1 MHLFSNVG
9 YDSTYKNQIEI
20 IKESVIVP
28 DLKIDNN
35 WAIFQLRRQT
45 NSDFDKE
52 IKLAINASLKEGG
65 KTRKGPSESATKYKV
80 GTKKIGNDSNMW
92 IIKKAS
98 NGVQHWAK
106 IKNNSTKKIK
116 SKPIN
121 KTISKKDKDISVE
134 KLKQLKKK
142 YKVSVNGSKSYLA
155 NGLWRVR
162 RSAINKSDL
171 ILILPLLNKENKK
184 EVEKLLKNINDKPI
198 TNYKGLW
205 KPLPKPISNM
215 SREELIKNLKLF
227 RNAWEKITRRNQ
239 DLSDERLKEES
250 TEELR
255 KLIKF
260 YYSDEGKNIAAE
272 WLRD

>member
-1 MHLFSNVG
+1 MN
-9 YDSTYKNQIEI
+9 KN
-20 IKESVIVP
+20 
-28 DLKIDNN
+28 
-35 WAIFQLRRQT
+35 
-45 NSDFDKE
+45 
-52 IKLAINASLKEGG
+52 INYNGG

-80 GTKKIGNDSNMW
+80 GTRKLGNDGNVW

-98 NGVQHWAK
+98 NGVQRWTK
-106 IKNNSTKKIK
+106 IKNNSTKKLK
-116 SKPIN
+116 SKKNN
-121 KTISKKDKDISVE
+121 KTISKKDISLE

-142 YKVSVNGSKSYLA
+142 YQVTVSGSKSDLA

-205 KPLPKPISNM
+205 KPLPKPINNM
-215 SREELIKNLKLF
+215 SREELIKNLKSF
-227 RNAWEKITRRNQ
+227 RNAWEKITERNQ
-239 DLSDERLKEES
+239 DLDDERLKEES

-260 YYSDEGKNIAAE
+260 YYSDEGKNLAAE
-272 WLRD
+272 WLRK

>member
-1 MHLFSNVG
+1 MNK
-9 YDSTYKNQIEI
+9 TI
-20 IKESVIVP
+20 IK
-28 DLKIDNN
+28 N
-35 WAIFQLRRQT
+35 
-45 NSDFDKE
+45 
-52 IKLAINASLKEGG
+52 GG
-65 KTRKGPSESATKYKV
+65 KTRKGPSDSATKYKV
-80 GTKKIGNDSNMW
+80 GTRKLGNDGNMW

-98 NGVQHWAK
+98 NGVQRWTK

-121 KTISKKDKDISVE
+121 KTLSKKDKDISVE

-142 YKVSVNGSKSYLA
+142 YQVLVSGSKSDLA

-227 RNAWEKITRRNQ
+227 RNAWEKITGRYQ

>member
-1 MHLFSNVG
+1 MN
-9 YDSTYKNQIEI
+9 KN
-20 IKESVIVP
+20 
-28 DLKIDNN
+28 NN
-35 WAIFQLRRQT
+35 YI
-45 NSDFDKE
+45 
-52 IKLAINASLKEGG
+52 GG

-80 GTKKIGNDSNMW
+80 GTRKLGNDGNMW

-98 NGVQHWAK
+98 NGVQRWQK

-116 SKPIN
+116 SKSIN
-121 KTISKKDKDISVE
+121 KTISKKDVSVE

-142 YKVSVNGSKSYLA
+142 YQVLISGSKSDLA
-155 NGLWRVR
+155 NGLWRAR

-205 KPLPKPISNM
+205 KPLTKSINSM